1 MPMTP
6 PPHGG
11 VPDPDA
17 VSPSIA
23 DIPALNAITESGECI
38 NCGAFVDG
46 TTRGRRWG
54 WKSPG
59 CIVLSLSSCVIVR
72 EGRERKISGATWREE
87 WLEMAGREEDHVE
100 I

>member
-54 WKSPG
+54 GKSPG
-59 CIVLSLSSCVIVR
+59 CIVLSLSLSSSSQEAVCCNGGKKN
-72 EGRERKISGATWREE
+72 EKGRVTK
-87 WLEMAGREEDHVE
+87 MAGREEDHVE